1 MYVAEV
7 IPLSSTMGKETLS
20 YFTGQRFD
28 AGSLVTVP
36 LRKRMVPGIVVRCRP
51 ASELKSDIKSAP
63 FEMKKL
69 TDVSSTPFFTPN
81 FIAAAQE
88 TARYFA
94 GTTGSVLDCVVPQAL
109 FAESV
114 RGAMTSAASGT
125 SGAQNSARAKTEQ
138 DRSTSNNPERYLI
151 QADNEERFAHYKSII
166 REQFARKSSLF
177 FCLPTIQDIDAAARL
192 LEKGIEQYTVIL
204 HSGLSAK
211 KAAER
216 ITHALTEKHPIL
228 IIATGG
234 YLALPRHDIGAIIV
248 ESEHSKSYKTQSRP
262 FVDMRFLAE
271 RYARACGARLYVG
284 DLLIRTETMFR
295 FHEGEFVEA
304 YPPKFRSLSR
314 ADCQLIDMRGYKG
327 EIEREFKI
335 LSEQLEQLIITNK
348 EQNQR
353 LFIFTGR
360 KGLSPTTVCGHCGG
374 VVLCNTCGANTVLH
388 PSPRGNFFLCH
399 SCGERRDAMER
410 CATCDSWKLIPL
422 GIGLDRVADEVRAVA
437 PHAHVY
443 TIDKDVA
450 KTHKAAS
457 DIVSAFYASPGSI
470 LIGTEMAL
478 PYLEQP
484 IENTA
489 IASLDSFFSIP
500 DFRIHERVADILL
513 SIRWLTESQ
522 FIVQTR
528 RPDEAVFTHMLRGNM
543 LDFYRQ
549 DIKERERFHYPPY
562 SVIIKISLEG
572 KRDAIA
578 QEMAR
583 IQELVRPVSLDVFPS
598 FVRGNRGASV
608 LHGIMK
614 IPRADWPDVELLN
627 KLRSLNPGV
636 VVKVDPETL
645 L

>member
-20 YFTGQRFD
+20 YFTGQQFV

-63 FEMKKL
+63 FELKKL
-69 TDVSSTPFFTPN
+69 ADVSTKPFFMPQ

-94 GTTGSVLDCVVPQAL
+94 SATGSVLDCVVPQAL
-109 FAESV
+109 FTDGVREPMIAAAE
-114 RGAMTSAASGT
+114 RGITSQAARTKSAGT
-125 SGAQNSARAKTEQ
+125 ATNEAR
-138 DRSTSNNPERYLI
+138 NPERYII
-151 QADNEERFAHYKSII
+151 QADSEERFAHYKSII

-177 FCLPTIQDIDAAARL
+177 FCLPTIQDIEAAARL

-216 ITHALTEKHPIL
+216 ITQALTESHPIL

-248 ESEHSKSYKTQSRP
+248 ESEHSKAYKVQSRP
-262 FVDMRFLAE
+262 FVDMRYLAE
-271 RYARACGARLYVG
+271 RYARTSGARLYVG

-304 YPPKFRSLSR
+304 YPPKFRSLSP

-327 EIEREFKI
+327 EIEREFKV
-335 LSEQLEQLIITNK
+335 LSEQLEQLIMTNK

-353 LFIFTGR
+353 LFIFAGR
-360 KGLSPTTVCGHCGG
+360 KGLSPTTVCGHCGTI
-374 VVLCNTCGANTVLH
+374 VLCRTCGANTVLH
-388 PSPRGNFFLCH
+388 ASPRGNFFLCH

-410 CATCDSWKLIPL
+410 CAACDSWKLIPL
-422 GIGLDRVADEVRAVA
+422 GIGLERVAEEVQLIA
-437 PHAHVY
+437 PHTH
-443 TIDKDVA
+443 IFILDKDTA
-450 KTHKAAS
+450 KTHKMASETAAS
-457 DIVSAFYASPGSI
+457 FYASPGSI
-470 LIGTEMAL
+470 MIGTEMAL

-489 IASLDSFFSIP
+489 IASLDSFFSVP
-500 DFRIHERVADILL
+500 DFRIHERIADIVLT
-513 SIRWLTESQ
+513 IRWLTENQ
-522 FIVQTR
+522 LIVQTR

-578 QEMAR
+578 EEMSR
-583 IQELVRPVSLDVFPS
+583 IQELVRPMSLDVFPS

-614 IPRADWPDVELLN
+614 VARAEWPDDALLQ

-636 VVKVDPETL
+636 TVKVDPETL